1 MNTSIQKSILDSLLF
16 VKENP
21 GLIWSEYD
29 MQTIISLYLM
39 KIPEINPNLIHREYP
54 YITIKSENEDKERAH
69 KVDIVI
75 FSKDDVGN
83 INNSNG
89 YLIVHGENR
98 DGDRINGEKRA
109 VYCTHLFEIKVK
121 RERFKQGVVED
132 FRLLRK
138 GASYYREA
146 SPELYFICYFY
157 WKTNKKKI
165 HTEIIEDIDK
175 LFTKAFHDPQINFY
189 LLVGPSDIWS
199 SLVSLHKNLPQYI
212 MDQKILFLP

>member
-1 MNTSIQKSILDSLLF
+1 MNTNIQKSILESLIF

-21 GLIWSEYD
+21 GVIWSEFD

-39 KIPEINPNLIHREYP
+39 KVPEITPNLIHREYP
-54 YITIKSENEDKERAH
+54 YMTIKSENEDKERAH

-146 SPELYFICYFY
+146 SPELYSICYFY
-157 WKTNKKKI
+157 WNTNKKKI
-165 HTEIIEDIDK
+165 HTEIIEDLDE
-175 LFTKAFHDPQINFY
+175 LFAKASYDTQINFH
-189 LLVGPSDIWS
+189 LLVGPSHIWS
-199 SLVSLHKNLPQYI
+199 RLVSSHENLSKYVNN
-212 MDQKILFLP
+212 QKILIMP